1 MANLSSPM
9 VPLLVLAAARS
20 AGASNQQILPL
31 LLFASMS
38 RSPMMALVLAAA
50 LVRAQAKP
58 TPIPAV
64 IPAVAPG
71 VGPLAVVPAPAAAAF
86 DPADILRP
94 FGMLS
99 FHGLDRDKAQQLAFL
114 LGLNIELE
122 GDGNIVTRQQPGIGK
137 PRRADNLVKLTFG
150 DSRA

>member
-1 MANLSSPM
+1 MANLSNPM

-38 RSPMMALVLAAA
+38 RSPMMALFLAAA
-50 LVRAQAKP
+50 LRAPVKP
-58 TPIPAV
+58 APIPAV

-71 VGPLAVVPAPAAAAF
+71 GGPFAVVPAPAAAAF

-99 FHGLDRDKAQQLAFL
+99 FHGLDREKAQQLALL
-114 LGLNIELE
+114 LGLNVELE
-122 GDGNIVTRQQPGIGK
+122 GDGNIVTKQQPGIGK
-137 PRRADNLVKLTFG
+137 LRRADNLVKLTFG